1 MRTTSTPD
9 RTDPAAHPVHSHL
22 LLFSERL
29 AFLAEYLEVAVSL
42 LVLAGLV
49 LSVVPIFVELPLLL
63 DNNNS
68 VMFHDFLG
76 HAFNLVIGI
85 EFIKMLTRHSPGNVL
100 EVLLYAIA
108 RHMVLDSGSAVDNL
122 LAVLAI
128 GLLFLIRKF
137 SFVSSFSTA
146 ETEAPAI
153 HLADAE
159 ALSEPETA
167 DEQDMAD
174 EM

>member
-1 MRTTSTPD
+1 MRTTYTPD
-9 RTDPAAHPVHSHL
+9 RIDPAAHPVHSHL

-85 EFIKMLTRHSPGNVL
+85 EFIKMLTQHSPGNVL

-137 SFVSSFSTA
+137 SFVSSFSTVEA
-146 ETEAPAI
+146 EVPAI

-159 ALSEPETA
+159 GSSAPEAAAEPEA
-167 DEQDMAD
+167 DAEL
-174 EM
+174 